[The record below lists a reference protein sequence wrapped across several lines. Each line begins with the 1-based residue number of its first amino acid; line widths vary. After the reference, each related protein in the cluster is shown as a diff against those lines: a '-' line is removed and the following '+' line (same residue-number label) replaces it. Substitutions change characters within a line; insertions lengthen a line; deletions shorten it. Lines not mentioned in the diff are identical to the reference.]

1 MNKFTKNLI
10 LPLAIGGMVF
20 SGCEIRPINIQLI
33 EDINNDGHVDLHIEQ
48 PWVFGV
54 NRTLYISN
62 EIDKKVEYFA
72 MEIQKNSDLHKKY
85 FVKDN

>member
-20 SGCEIRPINIQLI
+20 SGCERKPINIQLI
-33 EDINNDGHVDLHIEQ
+33 GDINNDGHEDLSIEQ

-62 EIDKKVEYFA
+62 EIDKKVKYFA

-85 FVKDN
+85 FAKDN